1 MFLSIHYSHGICT
14 EGQVSTGKTET
25 TKEIAKYAGKM
36 CFLFNC
42 SGSLNYDS
50 MIKFFKGFVSGGS
63 WTCFDEFNRIQL
75 SLMQVIS
82 QTIMQV
88 HATLRMQKSEILF
101 DDGSRPVHVNP
112 SCAIFVTMNTNLKSK
127 STNGIDMP
135 SSLATRFRSVQMV
148 RPDTK
153 LIVESKLLCNGFGFH
168 KELAGKVMKTF
179 QAASQQLG
187 SEPTY
192 DFSLRSI
199 CGVLMQAA
207 QWKREIAGVS
217 ESVDADKFKVDE

>member
-88 HATLRMQKSEILF
+88 HATLRMQKTEILF
-101 DDGSRPVHVNP
+101 DDGSRAVHVNP
-112 SCAIFVTMNTNLKSK
+112 SCAIFVTMNTNLKFTN
-127 STNGIDMP
+127 TNGIDMP
-135 SSLATRFRSVQMV
+135 NSLANRFRSVQMV
-148 RPDTK
+148 RPDSK
-153 LIVESKLLCNGFGFH
+153 LIIENMLLCNGFGFY
-168 KELAGKVMKTF
+168 KELASKVVRTF
-179 QAASQQLG
+179 QSASQQLG
-187 SEPTY
+187 TELSY
-192 DFSLRSI
+192 DFSLRSM
-199 CGVLMQAA
+199 CGVLLQAA
-207 QWKREIAGVS
+207 QWKREISGVS
-217 ESVDADKFKVDE
+217 ESEEADKFKVDE